1 MIEIK
6 DFKYSPIL
14 REMLVNYIIRTY
26 EENVIID
33 DLHLIQEYNLL
44 KNNNELHFLF
54 EEEYLRNYLEDGN
67 DNNG

>member
-1 MIEIK
+1 MREIK
-6 DFKYSPIL
+6 DFKFNPGL
-14 REMLVNYIIRTY
+14 REMLVNYILRTY
-26 EENVIID
+26 EENAIID

-54 EEEYLRNYLEDGN
+54 EEEYLINYLKDGN

>member
-6 DFKYSPIL
+6 DFKYSPVL
-14 REMLVNYIIRTY
+14 REMLVNYIVRTY

>member
-6 DFKYSPIL
+6 DFKYSPDL
-14 REMLVNYIIRTY
+14 REMLVNYIVRTY
-26 EENVIID
+26 EENAITD
-33 DLHLIQEYNLL
+33 DLHLIQEYNRL